1 MTPLLELILDRVKPM
16 LNCDGAGVSLREA
29 DGIRQLAVRRPTGI
43 PMTDAERAPIS
54 VPQVEDAIWQ
64 HALKGA
70 PLVVEDVL
78 GDTAEAKTFRDVWGG
93 TTKGT
98 PAEYVR
104 GFMTIPLIAKG
115 QTIGVLN
122 FASSQPG
129 YFNQSHVDLVMAV
142 AGPAAAAIENAR
154 LFEQT
159 QARTKELSALLEVS
173 RAVVSTLDTRE
184 LMGVILDQLHGILEH
199 SGSAILVRDG
209 EDLVIVDA
217 RSQAGAEREIGMR
230 IPTAAS
236 GVLWRTMAERRPL
249 IIDDIRADEPL
260 ANNYRE
266 VIGGLGLLEFEP
278 FSSIRAWMAVPL
290 TVSDDVI
297 GMLTMSRTEP
307 GYFKPEQSQLVAL
320 FANQAALAIENARLF
335 EESQRSG
342 RETEALFR
350 SDEQIFRS
358 LDLDDVLQALADV
371 AVDLLGAEKTL
382 VTTWD
387 AKERRLVPRASR
399 NWSAQIIEFM
409 QSPEA
414 RMTPG
419 GRPEKMVV
427 AEDSAADV
435 AGPWRDVLAAEG
447 IDHWADIPL
456 ISPENKILGT
466 FAAAYGPDHKL
477 TEADKRM
484 LLALAERAVIAIG
497 NADLH
502 AQARQVT
509 AMEERQRLAREL
521 HDSVSQ
527 ALYGIA
533 LGART
538 ARTILDRDPK
548 KAVEPVDYVLSL
560 AEAGLAEMRALIF
573 ELRPE
578 SLESE
583 GLVAALEKQLAAMKA
598 RYGLETIAELGEE
611 PVLSIEQKEVA
622 YRIAQEAM
630 HNVVKHARASSV
642 RVSLSLDGDAVT
654 LTVADDGA
662 GFDPDGDFPGHL
674 GLRSMRERADRAAAT
689 LSIESAPGAG
699 TTLTLTMPVSP
710 A

>member
-1 MTPLLELILDRVKPM
+1 
-16 LNCDGAGVSLREA
+16 
-29 DGIRQLAVRRPTGI
+29 
-43 PMTDAERAPIS
+43 
-54 VPQVEDAIWQ
+54 
-64 HALKGA
+64 
-70 PLVVEDVL
+70 
-78 GDTAEAKTFRDVWGG
+78 
-93 TTKGT
+93 
-98 PAEYVR
+98 
-104 GFMTIPLIAKG
+104 
-115 QTIGVLN
+115 
-122 FASSQPG
+122 
-129 YFNQSHVDLVMAV
+129 
-142 AGPAAAAIENAR
+142 
-154 LFEQT
+154 
-159 QARTKELSALLEVS
+159 
-173 RAVVSTLDTRE
+173 
-184 LMGVILDQLHGILEH
+184 
-199 SGSAILVRDG
+199 
-209 EDLVIVDA
+209 
-217 RSQAGAEREIGMR
+217 
-230 IPTAAS
+230 
-236 GVLWRTMAERRPL
+236 
-249 IIDDIRADEPL
+249 
-260 ANNYRE
+260 
-266 VIGGLGLLEFEP
+266 
-278 FSSIRAWMAVPL
+278 
-290 TVSDDVI
+290 
-297 GMLTMSRTEP
+297 
-307 GYFKPEQSQLVAL
+307 
-320 FANQAALAIENARLF
+320 
-335 EESQRSG
+335 
-342 RETEALFR
+342 
-350 SDEQIFRS
+350 
-358 LDLDDVLQALADV
+358 
-371 AVDLLGAEKTL
+371 
-382 VTTWD
+382 
-387 AKERRLVPRASR
+387 
-399 NWSAQIIEFM
+399 M

-447 IDHWADIPL
+447 IDHWADIAL
-456 ISPENKILGT
+456 ISPENEILGT